1 MAGVNEVMGMMDL
14 NACFAVAL
22 LEAHCCTLNNLAAP
36 RLQRDW
42 RVSSKPRR
50 IDLGGFDD

>member
-14 NACFAVAL
+14 NACFAAAIF
-22 LEAHCCTLNNLAAP
+22 EAHCCTLNNLAAP
-36 RLQRDW
+36 PLQRDW
-42 RVSSKPRR
+42 RVSSKPCR